1 MKKQIIFIL
10 LLITSLSYA
19 QVVTLSVGAIEVDE
33 AVTITVDI
41 NNDTDTN
48 CNGLINPQ
56 KVYMHSG
63 IGDNS
68 NAFGFSVIG
77 NWGEDDGRSL

>member
-10 LLITSLSYA
+10 LLFTSLSYA

-48 CNGLINPQ
+48 CNGLINP
-56 KVYMHSG
+56 
-63 IGDNS
+63 
-68 NAFGFSVIG
+68 
-77 NWGEDDGRSL
+77 L